1 MSGHSKW
8 HRIKRQKQ
16 SEDQKRGKIFSKLS
30 RKVTGAARNGRDPER
45 NSDLRQAISDAK
57 ANNMPKD
64 NIERAILRG
73 TGELPGTEFFETTYE
88 GYGPGGVA
96 LFIDCVT
103 DNKKRTTSEIRH
115 ILESNGGKMGAE
127 GCVSYLFKKIGSIII
142 PKGDIPE
149 MAIYNA
155 AIEAGALD
163 IKEED
168 DFYEVITEPSNL
180 HKVTE
185 LLSKRDIQIE
195 ESELNYIP
203 TIEKNLEGKEARKLL
218 RLLSLLED
226 LDDTQKVYSN
236 FNIPD
241 SIIEE
246 MEA

>member
-16 SEDQKRGKIFSKLS
+16 SEDQKKGKIFSKLS
-30 RKVTGAARNGRDPER
+30 RKITVAARKGSDPDK
-45 NSDLRQAISDAK
+45 NIDLRQAIIEAK
-57 ANNMPKD
+57 INNMPKD
-64 NIERAILRG
+64 SIERAILKG
-73 TGELPGTEFFETTYE
+73 TGELPGSEFHEIIYE

-103 DNKKRTTSEIRH
+103 DNKKRTTADIRH
-115 ILESNGGKMGAE
+115 ILESNGGKLGSE
-127 GCVSYLFKKIGSIII
+127 GCVSYQFKKIGSIIVT
-142 PKGDIPE
+142 KGDVPE
-149 MAIYNA
+149 MAIYDA
-155 AIEAGALD
+155 SIEAGAID
-163 IKEED
+163 IKEEED
-168 DFYEVITEPSNL
+168 YYELITEPSDL

-185 LLSKRDIQIE
+185 FLKEKNITIE
-195 ESELNYIP
+195 ESELSFLP
-203 TIEKNLEGKEARKLL
+203 TAEKNLEGKEARRLL

>member
-30 RKVTGAARNGRDPER
+30 RKITVAARNGRDPER
-45 NSDLRQAISDAK
+45 NSDLRQAILDAK

-115 ILESNGGKMGAE
+115 ILESNGGKLGSE
-127 GCVSYLFKKIGSIII
+127 GCVSYMFKRIGLIII
-142 PKGDIPE
+142 TKGDIPE
-149 MAIYNA
+149 MAIYDA

-168 DFYEVITEPSNL
+168 DFYDDCS
-180 HKVTE
+180 
-185 LLSKRDIQIE
+185 LSASLPCRKACTPIC
-195 ESELNYIP
+195 LY
-203 TIEKNLEGKEARKLL
+203 TAR
-218 RLLSLLED
+218 LSLYAGGRGNRRCLF
-226 LDDTQKVYSN
+226 TRGRACTS
-236 FNIPD
+236 
-241 SIIEE
+241 
-246 MEA
+246 